1 MSAPN
6 THLLRIAEVETRLR
20 TALLN
25 GESTIRIRAG
35 LDQARRA
42 HADAS
47 SVEQNA
53 KAEAE
58 ARQAGIIAEQAATI
72 ADQVIDSIN
81 ARLAE
86 LAPPAGI

>member
-1 MSAPN
+1 MSTPN

-25 GESTIRIRAG
+25 GESTIRIRAELG
-35 LDQARRA
+35 QARRD

-47 SVEQNA
+47 AVEQNA

-58 ARQAGIIAEQAATI
+58 ARQASIIAEHAATI
-72 ADQVIDSIN
+72 AEQVIDSIN
-81 ARLAE
+81 SRLAE
-86 LAPPAGI
+86 LAPPVGI